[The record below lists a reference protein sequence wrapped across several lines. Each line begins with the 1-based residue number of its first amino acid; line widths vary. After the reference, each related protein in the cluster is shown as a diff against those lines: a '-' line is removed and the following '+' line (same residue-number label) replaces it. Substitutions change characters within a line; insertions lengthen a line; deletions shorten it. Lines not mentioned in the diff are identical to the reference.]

1 MKRTPSHSPAAW
13 GSHPQRSHG
22 ELCLYLHFPHPP
34 KLGGLPPGLR
44 LSIVR
49 LSDALTSLR
58 SDALNITQPSVP
70 TGYSQNPRRDFYFA
84 SRTVHF
90 VRSAHRPCGPR
101 RSPLLPRVFGS
112 AARYRRNVFAR
123 RHQVYG
129 ALGSGTRLLAPESHE
144 LWPTRAIPHVRLVAY
159 SAQQTRPRAAMRHAR
174 HPAQAADHG
183 EPPPDHR
190 HRGE

>member
-22 ELCLYLHFPHPP
+22 ELCLHLHFPHPP

-44 LSIVR
+44 LSFVR
-49 LSDALTSLR
+49 LSDALTPRR

-70 TGYSQNPRRDFYFA
+70 TGYSQNPRRDLYFA

-90 VRSAHRPCGPR
+90 VRAAHRPCGPR
-101 RSPLLPRVFGS
+101 CSPLLPRVFGS
-112 AARYRRNVFAR
+112 AAQYRRSDFAR